1 VISSELKNVNNV
13 FKTMTASKNQW
24 ERDAGFT
31 QIKNG
36 LKGTTEAADL
46 LKLAMDNI
54 LSPFMALTGIAG
66 VSVFANMA
74 AGWGHV
80 AAQIKQTS
88 YETGMANQ
96 GIQNWINLGK
106 MFGIQTDDMMS
117 GLKTFSK
124 NMEDTAFGRN
134 NPLMAFLSRPDIG
147 IKDIR
152 ARIQAPGGVDS
163 LMREI
168 SGKLQNFSPIVR
180 SQMLDTAQLGFM
192 KPMLMY
198 GEDEF
203 NKRKKMAGDLGLI
216 ATDKQSEDFLKIE
229 RSANGARLAIENY
242 QKSLT
247 LLYAPAAV
255 PVVNLFSKTL
265 SYFNTLVKDAEIINT
280 AIVSSISRQVKPVDL
295 TSKPME
301 MLGSASD
308 LWNGYKSWR
317 SQYPDY
323 HRGASSF
330 GNKNSDSSGN
340 TPSDFSVALRK
351 SAKDFFG
358 VSPNA
363 MGDVDTTSQSGIS
376 LPGSP
381 PPDFSDDSTILGAV
395 GGKNSGGGQGGSPVT
410 VNVYNAQPGTK
421 VTTQG
426 PNGQKVPVNISYSL
440 QNIP

>member
-1 VISSELKNVNNV
+1 
-13 FKTMTASKNQW
+13 
-24 ERDAGFT
+24 
-31 QIKNG
+31 
-36 LKGTTEAADL
+36 
-46 LKLAMDNI
+46 
-54 LSPFMALTGIAG
+54 
-66 VSVFANMA
+66 
-74 AGWGHV
+74 
-80 AAQIKQTS
+80 
-88 YETGMANQ
+88 
-96 GIQNWINLGK
+96 
-106 MFGIQTDDMMS
+106 
-117 GLKTFSK
+117 
-124 NMEDTAFGRN
+124 
-134 NPLMAFLSRPDIG
+134 
-147 IKDIR
+147 
-152 ARIQAPGGVDS
+152 
-163 LMREI
+163 
-168 SGKLQNFSPIVR
+168 
-180 SQMLDTAQLGFM
+180 
-192 KPMLMY
+192 
-198 GEDEF
+198 
-203 NKRKKMAGDLGLI
+203 
-216 ATDKQSEDFLKIE
+216 
-229 RSANGARLAIENY
+229 
-242 QKSLT
+242 
-247 LLYAPAAV
+247 
-255 PVVNLFSKTL
+255 
-265 SYFNTLVKDAEIINT
+265 
-280 AIVSSISRQVKPVDL
+280 
-295 TSKPME
+295 
-301 MLGSASD
+301 